1 MNIKNVVKVM
11 NFHALVRVDRAKRE
25 AMKYMAMSDELYKM
39 LDQIMNDRNM
49 VLDKSIMVPE
59 AGRPSLTFYVG
70 SDFGFC
76 SNYNTLVNHAMEADG
91 GDKVLIGKKIRTRTG
106 NVVMRIHR
114 GHLQENMYHVEEILK
129 DSLWEKKHSSIRVVY
144 NKYLNSTT
152 SRLETLQ
159 LYPMEVPRKEDPAAY
174 REDYVVEGDLENILK
189 QLLLTYIIYEI
200 ELACISGFAAE
211 NVMRQTTTQES
222 MDKIEEREEERL
234 MAERKERRE
243 KEFNKVIES
252 YTKMRSGKGRQDGTK

>member
-25 AMKYMAMSDELYKM
+25 AMKYMLMSDELYRM
-39 LDQIMNDRNM
+39 IDQIMNNRNM
-49 VLDKSIMVPE
+49 VLDKSVMKPD
-59 AGRPSLTFYVG
+59 GRKPTLTFYVG

-76 SNYNTLVNHAMEADG
+76 SNYNTLINQAMKEDT
-91 GDKVLIGKKIRTRTG
+91 GDKVLIGKKIRGRSG
-106 NVVMRIHR
+106 NTIMKIHR
-114 GHLQENMYHVEEILK
+114 GHMEENLCHVEEILR
-129 DSLWEKKHSSIRVVY
+129 DSIWEKQHSSIRVVY

-159 LYPMEVPRKEDPAAY
+159 LYPMEVPRKENQDAY
-174 REDYVVEGDLENILK
+174 KEDYVVEGDLSEILR
-189 QLLLTYIIYEI
+189 QLLLTYIMYEV
-200 ELACISGFAAE
+200 ELACISGYAAE

-222 MDKIEEREEERL
+222 LDKIEEREEIQL
-234 MAERKERRE
+234 MARRKEKRT

-252 YTKMRSGKGRQDGTK
+252 YSKMRRREV

>member
-39 LDQIMNDRNM
+39 LDQIMNNRNM

-114 GHLQENMYHVEEILK
+114 RI
-129 DSLWEKKHSSIRVVY
+129 
-144 NKYLNSTT
+144 
-152 SRLETLQ
+152 
-159 LYPMEVPRKEDPAAY
+159 
-174 REDYVVEGDLENILK
+174 
-189 QLLLTYIIYEI
+189 
-200 ELACISGFAAE
+200 CI
-211 NVMRQTTTQES
+211 TW
-222 MDKIEEREEERL
+222 
-234 MAERKERRE
+234 RR
-243 KEFNKVIES
+243 S
-252 YTKMRSGKGRQDGTK
+252 

>member
-25 AMKYMAMSDELYKM
+25 AMKYIAMSDELYKM
-39 LDQIMNDRNM
+39 LDQIMNNRNM

-91 GDKVLIGKKIRTRTG
+91 GDKVLIGKKIRTRAG

-222 MDKIEEREEERL
+222 LEKIEERDAQRLMEERK
-234 MAERKERRE
+234 ARRE
-243 KEFNKVIES
+243 KEFGKVIES
-252 YTKMRSGKGRQDGTK
+252 FSKMRN